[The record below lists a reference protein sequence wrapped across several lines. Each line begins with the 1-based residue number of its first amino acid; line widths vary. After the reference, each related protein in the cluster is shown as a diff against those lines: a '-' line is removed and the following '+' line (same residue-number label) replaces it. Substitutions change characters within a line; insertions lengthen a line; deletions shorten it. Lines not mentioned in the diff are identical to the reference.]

1 MKKKILFWFFLLKDF
16 VLSLFGIGLRLYIKE
31 VESKKLMSRYVDRLF
46 LDKFMFVYS
55 LGKLKLNYK
64 IKNEFV

>member
-1 MKKKILFWFFLLKDF
+1 M
-16 VLSLFGIGLRLYIKE
+16 FGIGLRLYIKE